1 MINRSKTSGDSDTR
15 HSTLKPNNRGYEHYA
30 TYGAVMSQD
39 GSNSTNRNPNKLH
52 INATINKSRKVE
64 AQIDSGSAICLA
76 GPSILNHIAN
86 KSIAGPPITI
96 TNCHNNWENTQ
107 GCYKATINVDESLHH
122 PIGDKQISIHI
133 TNNLPSELILGTDF
147 LKGSGAV
154 INLIHNR
161 LMPPEEKEAIARH
174 INPILQEATTATG
187 VRNTPHGN
195 LANAHQGE
203 HMIKP
208 AKTEV
213 WRHADQKTLSTRLTN
228 GTPGVPKRST
238 TSTTTSDLT
247 PMSYVVSSQYS
258 KRESNRAQTAT
269 TSTDMGPTT
278 ALGNGSSMGNYTN
291 QPNGEDHTELRNPK
305 ANQETPSLVNKEQTN
320 ECKSPQYGIM
330 SGQCSR
336 IIKRIP
342 RIQIPQLEE
351 FRFDNPDTSKKPI
364 QNTQNKITT
373 NQLEQFDTKDVEQE
387 WNLAYRQTIIGNYG
401 APTSD
406 EVNSGHTTSYHH
418 QLENTTDQP
427 INARG
432 SETQAWGARVPNATA
447 THNQIRQPTT
457 HSAPIFMVTIRN
469 GLNVGR
475 SRFIRDF
482 RNRNIQNR
490 QLTIWN
496 TWETSGTT
504 TKPRAGNP
512 LTSNCGEISKNPSRK
527 TLEKTPTAF
536 VFQLNDNQN
545 IWPQQPKNQRIASTP
560 SWGQYQPTF
569 QSIQHTTWEGND
581 VSTTGLSLTTGAH
594 ATMHLGPLIGVKP
607 WTQVGPRPNN
617 STQGR
622 CSFPISTRVQGLALV
637 QPSDEETHVMEG
649 SEARNNQPLT
659 ENPEDTSHQRTKQ
672 HVPNKQTS
680 PTSDKNT
687 TERDQ
692 PLSEKLRNTSKYE
705 SNTDPIISNQEQ
717 ENTHLAT
724 NTFTRRPRMT
734 ENSNRGTITLSKAL
748 LDQWMVRHGAYE
760 QPNDPPNGYNG
771 NTKMPRQKARANIP
785 TTNGTSNPTTE
796 GSPYTHITKHCYPGA
811 SGTGSGIN

>member
-15 HSTLKPNNRGYEHYA
+15 HSTLKPNSRWYEHY
-30 TYGAVMSQD
+30 TTHGAVMSQD
-39 GSNSTNRNPNKLH
+39 GSDSTNRNPNKPH
-52 INATINKSRKVE
+52 INATVNKSHKVG

-76 GPSILNHIAN
+76 GPSILNHVAN
-86 KSIAGPPITI
+86 KSRTGPPITI

-107 GCYKATINVDESLHH
+107 GCYKATINVDENLHH

-133 TNNLPSELILGTDF
+133 INNLPSELILGTDF

-161 LMPPEEKEAIARH
+161 LMPPEEKEVIARH

-187 VRNTPHGN
+187 VRNTPQGN
-195 LANAHQGE
+195 LTNAHQGE
-203 HMIKP
+203 YMIKP
-208 AKTEV
+208 AKTEI
-213 WRHADQKTLSTRLTN
+213 WRHTDQKTLSTRLTN
-228 GTPGVPKRST
+228 DTPGVPKQST
-238 TSTTTSDLT
+238 TGTTASDLA

-278 ALGNGSSMGNYTN
+278 VLGNSSSMGSYTN
-291 QPNGEDHTELRNPK
+291 QSSEEDHTELRNPK
-305 ANQETPSLVNKEQTN
+305 SKQKTPSLVNKEQTN
-320 ECKSPQYGIM
+320 ECNSPQYGIM
-330 SGQCSR
+330 SEQYSR

-342 RIQIPQLEE
+342 RIQIPQPEE
-351 FRFDNPDTSKKPI
+351 FRFDNPDTSKKLI

-418 QLENTTDQP
+418 QPENTTDQP
-427 INARG
+427 INVQG
-432 SETQAWGARVPNATA
+432 PETRAWGAQVPNATA
-447 THNQIRQPTT
+447 THNQIKQPTT
-457 HSAPIFMVTIRN
+457 HSAPIFMVAIRN

-475 SRFIRDF
+475 GRFIRDF
-482 RNRNIQNR
+482 RNQNIQNR

-504 TKPRAGNP
+504 TKRKTGNP
-512 LTSNCGEISKNPSRK
+512 LTTNYGEISKNPSK
-527 TLEKTPTAF
+527 ETLEITSTAF
-536 VFQLNDNQN
+536 VFQSNDNQN

-560 SWGQYQPTF
+560 SLGQYQPTF
-569 QSIQHTTWEGND
+569 QSIQHITWEGND
-581 VSTTGLSLTTGAH
+581 VSTAGLSLTTGAH

-607 WTQVGPRPNN
+607 WTQVGPRPNS

-622 CSFPISTRVQGLALV
+622 CSFPVSTRVQGLTLV
-637 QPSDEETHVMEG
+637 QPSNEETHVIEG
-649 SEARNNQPLT
+649 SGARNNQPLT

-672 HVPNKQTS
+672 HAPNKQTS
-680 PTSDKNT
+680 PTSDKHT

-705 SNTDPIISNQEQ
+705 STTDPIISNQEQ
-717 ENTHLAT
+717 ENTHPAT
-724 NTFTRRPRMT
+724 NTFTRRPSMT

-771 NTKMPRQKARANIP
+771 NNEDAKAKARDNTP
-785 TTNGTSNPTTE
+785 TTNGTPNPTTE
-796 GSPYTHITKHCYPGA
+796 GNPYTHITKNCYPGA
-811 SGTGSGIN
+811 SGTDSGTN